1 MLHPYSSAPIFC
13 TRFIQNQMAYEFTED
28 LQNLKPLFSG
38 INYANFLLTGND
50 QLRALE
56 NFNSTDD
63 RDFIAFSNGNSYSN
77 DQQQP
82 YLPMNFASNIQGLVP
97 VSPTTPAVPG
107 TGLSENI
114 KVRNRYGVSEVL
126 LLICV
131 LISFRVSNN

>member
-1 MLHPYSSAPIFC
+1 MLHPYLSAPIFC

-114 KVRNRYGVSEVL
+114 KVRNRYGVSAVL